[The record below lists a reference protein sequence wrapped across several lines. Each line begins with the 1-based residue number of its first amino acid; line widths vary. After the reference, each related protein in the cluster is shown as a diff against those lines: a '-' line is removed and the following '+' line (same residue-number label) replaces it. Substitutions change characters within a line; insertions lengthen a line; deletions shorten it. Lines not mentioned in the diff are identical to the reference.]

1 MTSTESSNFD
11 SLLALGWGRDFQ
23 SAFAALGLVQAAP
36 GRVARVDRA
45 RCTVLGP
52 APVRAEWGRQLV
64 ATGDWVAVGHGAS
77 SGDEPAVLA
86 VLPRR
91 TAFVRDRTG
100 AETAAQ
106 MIAANV
112 DRVLLLIGLDVD
124 LSSARLDRY
133 LALAWQS
140 GAVPVVVLTKSDT
153 CSAARADEA
162 RRWAEDASVGA
173 EVCLVSAATNAG
185 IEELASDHL
194 APGRTVALLGPS
206 GVGKSSL
213 VNALAGEELMATGT
227 TRRDG
232 KGRHTTTHGQLLV
245 VPGRGI
251 LLDTPGMRGLA
262 LWNASEGLAQTFAD
276 VEELASGCRF
286 ADCQHSGEPGCAVA
300 LAITEGRL
308 NSERLASQRKLQR
321 ELDALAIRQG
331 DLLLRQ
337 DAQRRWRALSRE
349 ARRRP
354 Q

>member
-1 MTSTESSNFD
+1 MTSTESPSFEP
-11 SLLALGWGRDFQ
+11 LLALGWGQDFQ
-23 SAFAALGLVQAAP
+23 AAFTALALAEAAP

-52 APVRAEWGRQLV
+52 EPVRAESGRQVV
-64 ATGDWVAVGHGAS
+64 ATGDWVAVGPGTS
-77 SGDEPAVLA
+77 PGDEPVVLA

-106 MIAANV
+106 IIAANV

-124 LSSARLDRY
+124 LSSTRLDRY
-133 LALAWQS
+133 LTLAWQS

-153 CSAARADEA
+153 CSAAQADDA
-162 RRWAEDASVGA
+162 RRWAEGASVGA
-173 EVCLVSAATNAG
+173 EVCVVSAATDAG
-185 IEELASDHL
+185 IGELASNHL

-213 VNALAGEELMATGT
+213 VNALAGDELMATGE

-232 KGRHTTTHGQLLV
+232 KGRHTTTHGQLLL

-276 VEELASGCRF
+276 VEELASDCRF
-286 ADCQHSGEPGCAVA
+286 SDCQHSGEPGCAVA
-300 LAITEGRL
+300 LAISEGRL
-308 NSERLASQRKLQR
+308 DPERLTSQRKLQR

-331 DLLLRQ
+331 DLLLRHE
-337 DAQRRWRALSRE
+337 AQRRWRALSRE

-354 Q
+354 K